1 MAHLKMK
8 QTQRLKSTILIKN
21 TIMKKVLLTTLLAI
35 AGLGMIAQKLDK
47 AKDLLTKSKIADA
60 KTEID
65 GVMADAKNAKNG
77 EAWYYKGKIYS
88 AVAADN
94 ALGAQTPDARQQAFD
109 AFKKYVEIDDKH
121 MLLMLENYKSIQDLY
136 NYYFTTGAAQFKENK
151 FADAYGTFKQCLSV
165 SDYMISK
172 AWTPLKMDT
181 TVVLYTGITAEKAGK
196 KDDAAIYYG
205 RLAEAKINGENNDQI
220 YGWLTGYYVEKKD
233 NTNAMKF
240 LNLGREVYPQK
251 SSFWDE
257 YEMQM
262 VRDSGDKKALYALY
276 EKMLA
281 KNPADYLT
289 LFNYS
294 VELYQEAYD
303 TSLAKRPPNSAET
316 ISKVETNMKKV
327 IELKPDYVNGYLV
340 LGKVIFNEANDIMNE
355 SKKIRPQGAVKL
367 KPDELKK
374 KADLRDAANKKFDE
388 AIPAFEKIDALLGS
402 QGKLKM
408 DDKRALKDSY
418 DLLSSIYDFK
428 GNKEKSNL
436 YTDKLMNT
444 EKVHS

>member
-1 MAHLKMK
+1 M
-8 QTQRLKSTILIKN
+8 
-21 TIMKKVLLTTLLAI
+21 MKKVLLTTLLAVSV
-35 AGLGMIAQKLDK
+35 LSMMAQKMDK
-47 AKDLLTKSKIADA
+47 VKDLLSKGKVAEA

-65 GVMADAKNAKNG
+65 AATADPKNAKNG
-77 EAWYYKGKIYS
+77 EVWFYKGKVYA

-109 AFKKYVEIDDKH
+109 AFKKYSDVDEKH
-121 MLLMLENYKSIQDLY
+121 LLLVLENYKSLTDLY
-136 NYYFTTGAAQFKENK
+136 QFYFTDGAAKFKANQ
-151 FADAYGTFKQCLSV
+151 FADAYATFKNCLMV
-165 SDYMISK
+165 SDYMTSK
-172 AWTPLKMDT
+172 GLTNVKLDT

-205 RLAEAKINGENNDQI
+205 RLADAKINGENNDQI
-220 YGWLTGYYVEKKD
+220 YGWLAGYYVEKKD
-233 NTNAMKF
+233 ETTAMKY

-251 SSFWDE
+251 STWEE
-257 YEMQM
+257 YEMEM
-262 VRDSGDKKALYALY
+262 IRNSGDKKRLYDKY
-276 EKMLA
+276 DQMLA
-281 KNPADYLT
+281 KNPSDYQT
-289 LFNYS
+289 LYNYS
-294 VELYQEAYD
+294 IELYTGAYD

-316 ISKVETNMKKV
+316 ITKVENNMKKV

-367 KPDELKK
+367 KPEELKK
-374 KADLRDAANKKFDE
+374 KSDLRDAANKKFDE
-388 AIPAFEKIDALLGS
+388 AVPYFEKIDALLGS
-402 QGKLKM
+402 QGKLKGE
-408 DDKRALKDSY
+408 DKRALKDSY
-418 DLLSSIYDFK
+418 DLLSAIYDNK

>member
-1 MAHLKMK
+1 
-8 QTQRLKSTILIKN
+8 
-21 TIMKKVLLTTLLAI
+21 MKKVLLTTLLAI
-35 AGLGMIAQKLDK
+35 AGLGMIAQKTDK
-47 AKDLLTKSKIADA
+47 VKDLLDKKKIAEA

-65 GVMADAKNAKNG
+65 AMLADAKNAKNG
-77 EAWYYKGKIYS
+77 EAWYYKGKVYS

-109 AFKKYVEIDDKH
+109 AFKKYVEVDDKH
-121 MLLMLENYKSIQDLY
+121 VLLVLENYKSITDLY
-136 NYYFTTGAAQFKENK
+136 QYYFTSGAAQFKANQ
-151 FADAYGTFKQCLSV
+151 FADAYNTFKNCLAV
-165 SDYMISK
+165 SDYMTTK
-172 AWTPLKMDT
+172 GWTNVKLDT

-196 KDDAAIYYG
+196 KDEAAIYYG

-220 YGWLTGYYVEKKD
+220 YGWLAGFYVEKKD
-233 NTNAMKF
+233 NTTALKY

-251 SSFWDE
+251 EAFWDE

-262 VRDSGDKKALYALY
+262 IRDSGDKKALFDKY

-281 KNPADYLT
+281 KNPSDYLT

-294 VELYQEAYD
+294 VELYTGAYD
-303 TSLAKRPPNSAET
+303 TSLAKRPPNSEET

-327 IELKPDYVNGYLV
+327 VELKPDYVNGYLV
-340 LGKVIFNEANDIMNE
+340 LGKVIFNRANDILNE

-367 KPDELKK
+367 KPEELKK
-374 KADLRDAANKKFDE
+374 KNDLRDAANKKFDE
-388 AIPAFEKIDALLGS
+388 AIPYFEKIDALLGS

-418 DLLSSIYDFK
+418 DLLSAIYDSK